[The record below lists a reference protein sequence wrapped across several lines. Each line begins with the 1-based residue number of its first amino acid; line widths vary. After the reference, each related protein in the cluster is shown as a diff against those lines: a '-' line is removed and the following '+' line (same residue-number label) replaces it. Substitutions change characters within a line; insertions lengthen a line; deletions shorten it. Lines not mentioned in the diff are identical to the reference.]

1 MTDEGAGVSR
11 RGDATMET
19 LVPEDWRVAWDSSPA
34 LIVVTLGPSH
44 RLAYQNRSVQAM
56 FGVRPLGVRLDE
68 AFPELGAVGLA
79 PLDEVLETGEVVDV
93 PARPV
98 SVRDVAGGE
107 VCLRYV
113 LAPLGAPPVG
123 VVTTAIDV
131 TAEARAEQ
139 TAERIR
145 LLADISTRITAARSA
160 GEGLQSLTDG
170 LVPAVADV
178 AAVYVTPDV
187 NAADTGAA
195 LPPEVVS
202 LSTGLTALGPLPRPS
217 ARDEPAPWAS
227 LLAAGNAVILPVD
240 ESTLP
245 VLAPDPETSAWLQ
258 AAEANS
264 IAVVPLVVAGTLSGA
279 LVLLAGGE
287 RPPFGESDLPFLQDV
302 TARAGIAISQVRSTR
317 QHRDIAL
324 GLQRALLPPAPPTLP
339 GFNIVARY
347 VAGAPQVQVGGDW
360 WDVQGVGA
368 GHVAVG
374 IGDVAGRGIRA
385 AAVMGHARAAMR
397 AAGGAALPPAGVL
410 ELLDAQLAEVLVA
423 GDPEAPTPQF
433 ATACYAIVRPEE
445 RLIRVA
451 NAGHMP
457 LLVRGGDGSVRV
469 VAVPP
474 GPPLGLGIGGYRE
487 GDVPFGTGEILVM
500 FTDGLVESRTE
511 DLDVGIAEL
520 ASALRGSDP
529 DSSLDA
535 IADGLLRQMGRQHAN
550 SPDDV
555 ALVLLRL
562 GEGPDRGQDGGPPQ
576 QDRAEG

>member
-1 MTDEGAGVSR
+1 MTNEGMGGSR
-11 RGDATMET
+11 RGDAPVDS

-34 LIVVTLGPSH
+34 LIAVTLGASH
-44 RLAYQNRSVQAM
+44 RLAYQNRSMQVM
-56 FGVRPLGVRLDE
+56 FGVHPYGLRLDQE
-68 AFPELGAVGLA
+68 FPQLAAVGLA
-79 PLDEVLETGEVVDV
+79 PLDGVLETGTLVDV

-98 SVRDVAGGE
+98 SVRDVTGGE

-123 VVTTAIDV
+123 VVITAIDV
-131 TAEARAEQ
+131 TAETRAEQ
-139 TAERIR
+139 AAERIR
-145 LLADISTRITAARSA
+145 WLADISTRITAAKSA
-160 GEGLQSLTDG
+160 GEGLQSLTEG

-202 LSTGLTALGPLPRPS
+202 LSTSLAALGPLPRPT
-217 ARDEPAPWAS
+217 ARDAPAPWDS

-240 ESTLP
+240 EGTLD
-245 VLAPDPETSAWLQ
+245 VVAPDPETAAWLQ
-258 AAEANS
+258 AAGGNS

-279 LVLLAGGE
+279 LVLLAAGK

-302 TARAGIAISQVRSTR
+302 TARAGIAISQGRSTR

-339 GFNIVARY
+339 GVNIVARY

-457 LLVRGGDGSVRV
+457 LLVRGADGSVRV

-474 GPPLGLGIGGYRE
+474 GPPLGLGVGGYLE
-487 GDVPFGTGEILVM
+487 ADVPFGAGEILVM

-520 ASALRGSDP
+520 AAALRLADP
-529 DSSLDA
+529 AGSLDS
-535 IADGLLRQMGRQHAN
+535 IADRLLRQMGRQHAD

-555 ALVLLRL
+555 ALVLLRMD
-562 GEGPDRGQDGGPPQ
+562 EVPPEQDGQ
-576 QDRAEG
+576 EHDRQDI

>member
-1 MTDEGAGVSR
+1 MTDEGADISR
-11 RGDATMET
+11 RGDATVES

-56 FGVRPLGVRLDE
+56 FGVRPPGVRLTD
-68 AFPELGAVGLA
+68 AFPELVTVGLA
-79 PLDEVLETGEVVDV
+79 PLDGVLQTGAVVDV
-93 PARPV
+93 PARAV
-98 SVRDVAGGE
+98 SVRDVAGGQ

-113 LAPLGAPPVG
+113 LAPLGMPAIG
-123 VVTTAIDV
+123 VVITAIDV
-131 TAEARAEQ
+131 TAEARAEEA
-139 TAERIR
+139 AERIR

-170 LVPAVADV
+170 LVPTIADV

-187 NAADTGAA
+187 KAADTGAA

-202 LSTGLTALGPLPRPS
+202 VSAGLTALGPLPRPS
-217 ARDEPAPWAS
+217 ARDRPAPWDA
-227 LLAAGNAVILPVD
+227 LLAAGNAILLPLD
-240 ESTLP
+240 DSTLH
-245 VLAPDPETSAWLQ
+245 VVAPDPETAAWLQ
-258 AAEANS
+258 AAGGNS
-264 IAVVPLVVAGTLSGA
+264 IAVVPLVVAGSLSGA
-279 LVLLAGGE
+279 LVLLTGGD
-287 RPPFGESDLPFLQDV
+287 RPPFSESDLPFLQDV
-302 TARAGIAISQVRSTR
+302 TARAATAISQVRSTR

-324 GLQRALLPPAPPTLP
+324 RLQRALLPPAPPALT
-339 GFNIVARY
+339 GFTIVARY

-360 WDVQGVGA
+360 WDVQGVGD

-385 AAVMGHARAAMR
+385 AAVMGQARAAMR
-397 AAGGAALPPAGVL
+397 AAGRAALPPAGVL

-433 ATACYAIVRPEE
+433 ATACYAIVRPED

-474 GPPLGLGIGGYRE
+474 GPPLGLGIGGYSE
-487 GDVPFGTGEILVM
+487 VDVPFAPGEILAM

-511 DLDVGIAEL
+511 DLDLGIDEL
-520 ASALRGSDP
+520 AAALRRADP
-529 DSSLDA
+529 GCSLDS
-535 IADGLLRQMGRQHAN
+535 IADRLLREMGRQHAD
-550 SPDDV
+550 SLDDV
-555 ALVLLRL
+555 ALVLLSL
-562 GEGPDRGQDGGPPQ
+562 DAVPSEQDHRGT
-576 QDRAEG
+576 